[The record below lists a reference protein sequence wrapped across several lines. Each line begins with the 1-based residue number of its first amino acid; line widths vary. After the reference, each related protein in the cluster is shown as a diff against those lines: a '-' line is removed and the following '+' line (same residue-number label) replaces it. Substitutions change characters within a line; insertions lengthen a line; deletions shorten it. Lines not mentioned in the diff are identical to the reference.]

1 MVLPGSLMEE
11 LTKAVNKGGGEEDTI
26 KDFDIDEYVVK
37 TEMPE
42 QDSEV
47 STFFLCEESEMI
59 LDKLRLFV
67 HFSAY
72 ELKILLL

>member
-1 MVLPGSLMEE
+1 MEE

-47 STFFLCEESEMI
+47 SA
-59 LDKLRLFV
+59 
-67 HFSAY
+67 FS
-72 ELKILLL
+72 L